1 MKSPILGALTVSVLL
16 VATAS
21 PAFSA
26 TVCTLLTEV
35 DTGKV
40 LAQDGN
46 CNRRNSPA
54 STFKVALSL
63 MGYDAGIL
71 KDATTPALPYKPE
84 YDAWNPAWKVTT
96 DPTSWLAKSVV
107 WYSQV
112 LTRQMGR
119 DKFAHYVQA
128 FDYGNADVSGNP
140 GKGDG
145 LTQAWLSSS
154 LKISPAEQAAFLRKM
169 LNHQLPVVAQAI
181 ELTEQIMPV
190 SKLSNGWQVHGK
202 TGTGYQ
208 LNADGTPNKA
218 RQFGWFIG
226 WSDKGNHRVI
236 FVHLIQDERL
246 ESVPGGFRARD
257 DMLSSLPA
265 MLNNLYPRS

>member
-1 MKSPILGALTVSVLL
+1 VKSPILGALTVSTLL
-16 VATAS
+16 VVSAT
-21 PAFSA
+21 PAFA
-26 TVCTLLTEV
+26 VTVCTLLTEA

-63 MGYDAGIL
+63 MGYDTGIL

-84 YDAWNPAWKVTT
+84 YNTSNPAWKVTT

-107 WYSQV
+107 WYSQA
-112 LTRQMGR
+112 LTRQMGMA
-119 DKFAHYVQA
+119 KFEHYVQA
-128 FDYGNADVSGNP
+128 FDYGNLDVSGNP
-140 GKGDG
+140 GKSDG

-154 LKISPAEQAAFLRKM
+154 LKISPAEQAAFLRRM
-169 LNHQLPVVAQAI
+169 LNRQLPVVAQAI

-190 SKLSNGWQVHGK
+190 STLSNGWRVHGK
-202 TGTGYQ
+202 TGTGSQ
-208 LNADGTPNKA
+208 LNTDGTPNKA

-226 WSDKGNHRVI
+226 WADKGNRRVI
-236 FVHLIQDERL
+236 FVHLIQDERQ
-246 ESVPGGFRARD
+246 EPVPGGLRAKD

-265 MLNNLYPRS
+265 MLNNLYPKS